1 MLSCCWLLL
10 FGLLAVGVLMMLRPS
25 RHDDPESRDYFW

>member
-25 RHDDPESRDYFW
+25 RHNDSESHKW